1 MDLCRVPLIKY
12 GRVEGYLPGD
22 VIQPGRVLNVRS
34 LNWDNLAKIVRNQM
48 EICFIIKI
56 ANYSPLMNMI
66 PLDCVQWKLCVRQ

>member
-22 VIQPGRVLNVRS
+22 VIQPGRVLNVG
-34 LNWDNLAKIVRNQM
+34 LNWDNLAKIGRNQM

-56 ANYSPLMNMI
+56 ANHSLLMNFI
-66 PLDCVQWKLCVRQ
+66 GS